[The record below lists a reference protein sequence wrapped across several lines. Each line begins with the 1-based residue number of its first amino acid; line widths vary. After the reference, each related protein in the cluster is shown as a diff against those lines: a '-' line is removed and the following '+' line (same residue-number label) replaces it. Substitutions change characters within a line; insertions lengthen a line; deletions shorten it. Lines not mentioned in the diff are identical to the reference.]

1 MENNFFKKAKLATA
15 IALVSS
21 TTLLTGC
28 LVDGDKSSALTTN
41 STTAET
47 GNNSVRVTSPV
58 GTVMG
63 TVIDT
68 NGNPIVGA
76 TVFAGSRSTTTNTG
90 GSYEFSNVPVTGI
103 TITDKGTY
111 LGGSIRLVVV
121 PPAGFLGGIVTVNP
135 SAVLDN
141 GRSDQGTTEETSSG
155 STNNF
160 IDGFTAVAGE
170 AVLPAIG
177 TEGATVTGVLR
188 NSVTHEPI
196 ANQTLNLELEDV
208 NGSAHTGNNGDEISY
223 TTVSYPATTAAD
235 GSFTV
240 AGLPND
246 SDLTFIVGGHHVSS
260 VSTNAFGGQGVVT
273 NDEVEVIHVGNV
285 YANPIT
291 SNDTKSPFVTA
302 IEEVASNVT
311 RAKLH
316 DDTTSVLTVH
326 FSEPVVSTMIDV
338 NSVIVRDLT
347 ADAYI
352 PVTVVAA
359 ADARSMTI
367 TALSDFTAGSQLDI
381 YMLKVDFQDIEA
393 NLLDDDDSLG
403 GNAVKYDF
411 DDVDGNTDYAKLQV
425 EVYRELNQNAAVVT
439 NLVQATVDDSPL
451 RLASDLDT
459 ASSTFADVDMAM
471 TANGIQQLNTADAT
485 IDTRITTLINALDK
499 AGLVDASGVII
510 YNEDGTP
517 DTGNLGLNAGVSID
531 VARVSFT
538 PSNASDY
545 AYRIERNG
553 VALNT
558 DIVIDSQSSPD
569 AKSTDTGVGV
579 GTIEPQTDSSIADF
593 QATAIAFTVSG
604 VNPGDMIYI
613 QSMDDFGN
621 PGSET
626 SITLADNVPVTTS
639 LQDSYGEQDLTSSSV
654 YGSHYGNGGELSNL
668 GDQALIGVPLLNI
681 NAGMLSDQGAVP
693 SAPTLAN
700 LFAGNKEDAATNS
713 AYITAGNTYDATAY
727 TAWSAAPQRTIGV
740 SFTENVAWVTPLT
753 SNNMKPAAGAAN
765 SPATTA
771 TAGLSAWS
779 IMNDVTETSDQ
790 QAINVDLAVVTV
802 ANIFTLGNVDGQN
815 ARDINFNDVVT
826 DPAGNLS
833 TNANAKVVINDALPP
848 IMTQAVYSKNAT
860 TNEPELI
867 LTFNEIVK
875 INVDDTLP
883 LTPFV
888 TLDTVDIFLH
898 EDTIAAHNAAPS
910 ATVTIPFTTATT
922 AGKNLLELNRSG
934 LFTLGDY
941 EETGLTSTADDA
953 TGHVAISYPNVQD
966 NFGNTWLADDANVTP
981 PVFAGFDG
989 LGTIELASAT
999 GIAAIGTVQTVTF
1012 TLTHPIDVAQL
1023 FADATAG
1030 AVPAAETDGTIL
1042 LNDAQINALFA
1053 LSGAGQLQLDSVGPV
1068 VVNASG
1074 VINATATSVEVTF
1087 IPTAI
1092 LVTDDELSFSVN
1104 VNSTWTTDAA
1114 TIDPVIVP

>member
-47 GNNSVRVTSPV
+47 GNNSVRVSAPV

-76 TVFAGSRSTTTNTG
+76 TVFAGNRSATTSSG
-90 GSYEFSNVPVTGI
+90 GTYELANIPVTGI
-103 TITDKGTY
+103 EITDKGDY
-111 LGGSIRLVVV
+111 LGGSVRLVIV
-121 PPAGFLGGIVTVNP
+121 PPAGFLGGIVTVQP
-135 SAVLDN
+135 SAVIDN

-177 TEGATVTGVLR
+177 SEGATVTGVLR

-246 SDLTFIVGGHHVSS
+246 SDLTFIIGGHHVSS

-285 YANPIT
+285 YASPIT

-316 DDTTSVLTVH
+316 DDTTTVLTVH
-326 FSEPVVSTMIDV
+326 FSEPVVSSMIDV

-347 ADAYI
+347 VDAYI

-367 TALSDFTAGSQLDI
+367 TGASDFTAGSQLDI
-381 YMLKVDFQDIEA
+381 YMLKVDFQDIEG

-485 IDTRITTLINALDK
+485 IDTRITALIGALDK

-510 YNEDGTP
+510 YNDDGTP
-517 DTGNLGLNAGVSID
+517 NTGNLGLNAGVSID

-545 AYRIERNG
+545 MYRIERNG

-579 GTIEPQTDSSIADF
+579 GTIEPQTDSSMADF

-693 SAPTLAN
+693 TAPTLDS
-700 LFAGNKEDAATNS
+700 LFAGNKKDTATNS

-740 SFTENVAWVTPLT
+740 SFTENLAWVTPLAGD
-753 SNNMKPAAGAAN
+753 SMKPAVGAAN
-765 SPATTA
+765 SPTTTA
-771 TAGLSAWS
+771 TAGLSAWG
-779 IMNDVTETSDQ
+779 IMNDVTRTSDD
-790 QAINVDLAVVTV
+790 QAINVDLAVVSI

-815 ARDINFNDVVT
+815 ARDINFSDVVA
-826 DPAGNLS
+826 DAEGNLS
-833 TNANAKVVINDALPP
+833 TNANAKVVINDELPP
-848 IMTQAVYSKNAT
+848 IMTQAVYSKDAT
-860 TNEPELI
+860 TGEPEI
-867 LTFNEIVK
+867 TLTFNEVVK
-875 INVDDTLP
+875 INTDDTVA
-883 LTPFV
+883 FI
-888 TLDTVDIFLH
+888 TVGGVNVFLH

-922 AGKNLLELNRSG
+922 AGKNLQVTNRSG
-934 LFTLGDY
+934 VFTLGDY

-953 TGHVAISYPNVQD
+953 TGHVAITYSNVQD
-966 NFGNTWLADDANVTP
+966 NFGNTWSADDANVTP
-981 PVFAGFDG
+981 PTFAGFDA
-989 LGTIELASAT
+989 LGTIELASVSA
-999 GIAAIGTVQTVTF
+999 IAAIGTVQTVTF

-1023 FADATAG
+1023 FTDATAG
-1030 AVPAAETDGTIL
+1030 AVPDAETDGTIL
-1042 LNDAQINALFA
+1042 LSDAQVNALFA

-1074 VINATATSVEVTF
+1074 VINATATSVAVTF

>member
-1 MENNFFKKAKLATA
+1 MENTLFKKAKLATA
-15 IALVSS
+15 IALVST

-41 STTAET
+41 STTSET
-47 GNNSVRVTSPV
+47 GNNSARVSAPV

-76 TVFAGSRSTTTNTG
+76 TVFAGSRSAMTNDG
-90 GSYEFSNVPVTGI
+90 GSYEFSNIPVTGI
-103 TITDKGTY
+103 TITDKGAY
-111 LGGSIRLVVV
+111 LGGSIRLVIV
-121 PPAGFLGGIVTVNP
+121 PPAGFLGGIVTVQP

-188 NSVTHEPI
+188 NNTTHEPI
-196 ANQTLNLELEDV
+196 ANQTLNLELKDV
-208 NGSAHTGNNGDEISY
+208 NGSAHTGNNGDEIAY

-246 SDLTFIVGGHHVSS
+246 SDLTFIIGGHQVNS
-260 VSTNAFGGQGVVT
+260 VTSHSFSTTGVVT

-285 YANPIT
+285 FATAIT
-291 SNDTKSPFVTA
+291 SDDTKSPFVTA

-326 FSEPVVSTMIDV
+326 FSEPVVSSMIDV
-338 NSVIVRDLT
+338 NSIIVRDLT

-381 YMLKVDFQDIEA
+381 YMLKVDFQDIEG

-439 NLVQATVDDSPL
+439 NLVQATVDDSPQ

-499 AGLVDASGVII
+499 AGLVDAAGVII

-517 DTGNLGLNAGVSID
+517 NTGNLGLNAGVSID

-569 AKSTDTGVGV
+569 AKSTDTGVGI
-579 GTIEPQTDSSIADF
+579 GTIEPQTDSSMADF

-613 QSMDDFGN
+613 KSMDDFGN

-668 GDQALIGVPLLNI
+668 GDQALIGVPLLNV

-693 SAPTLAN
+693 TAPTLDS
-700 LFAGNKEDAATNS
+700 LFAGNKKDTATNS

-727 TAWSAAPQRTIGV
+727 TAWSAAPQRTISV
-740 SFTENVAWVTPLT
+740 SFTENLAWVTPLA
-753 SNNMKPAAGAAN
+753 SNNMKPAAGASN

-771 TAGLSAWS
+771 TAGLSAWG
-779 IMNDVTETSDQ
+779 IMNDVTRTSDD
-790 QAINVDLAVVTV
+790 QAINVDLAVVSI

-815 ARDINFNDVVT
+815 ARDINFNDVVA
-826 DPAGNLS
+826 DAEGNLS

-848 IMTQAVYSKNAT
+848 IMTKAVYSKGIS
-860 TNEPELI
+860 EPVLT
-867 LTFNEIVK
+867 LTFNEVVK
-875 INVDDTLP
+875 INVDDTVS
-883 LTPFV
+883 FI
-888 TLDTVDIFLH
+888 TLGGQNVFLH
-898 EDTIAAHNAAPS
+898 DDTIAAHNASPS
-910 ATVTIPFTTATT
+910 ATVTIPFTTAMT
-922 AGKNLLELNRSG
+922 AGKNLQVTNRSG
-934 LFTLGDY
+934 VFTLGDY
-941 EETGLTSTADDA
+941 AETGLTSTAEDA
-953 TGHVAISYPNVQD
+953 TGHVAITYPNVQD
-966 NFGNTWLADDANVTP
+966 NFGNTWAADNANVTAP
-981 PVFAGFDG
+981 IFAGFDG
-989 LGTIELASAT
+989 LGTIGLASVTALNAT
-999 GIAAIGTVQTVTF
+999 NVAQTIHF
-1012 TLTHPIDVAQL
+1012 TLTHPMEVAQL
-1023 FADATAG
+1023 FSDAGAG
-1030 AVPAAETDGTIL
+1030 AVPTEETDGRIIF
-1042 LNDAQINALFA
+1042 NDVQANALFS
-1053 LSGAGQLQLDSVGPV
+1053 LSGSGQLQLNGVSTT
-1068 VVNASG
+1068 NAFG
-1074 VINATATSVEVTF
+1074 VINSARTVITLFFV
-1087 IPTAI
+1087 PTAI
-1092 LVTDDELSFSVN
+1092 LAAADELSFAVN
-1104 VNSTWTTDAA
+1104 VNSTWTTDAE

>member
-1 MENNFFKKAKLATA
+1 MENTLFKKAKLATA
-15 IALVSS
+15 IALVST

-41 STTAET
+41 STTSET
-47 GNNSVRVTSPV
+47 GNNSARVSAPV

-76 TVFAGSRSTTTNTG
+76 TVFAGSRSAMTNDG
-90 GSYEFSNVPVTGI
+90 GSYEFSNIPVTGI
-103 TITDKGTY
+103 TITDKGAY
-111 LGGSIRLVVV
+111 LGGSIRLVIV
-121 PPAGFLGGIVTVNP
+121 PPAGFLGGIVTVQP

-188 NSVTHEPI
+188 NNTTHEPI
-196 ANQTLNLELEDV
+196 ANQTLNLELKDV
-208 NGSAHTGNNGDEISY
+208 NGSANTGNNGDEIAY

-246 SDLTFIVGGHHVSS
+246 SDLTFIIGGHQVNS
-260 VSTNAFGGQGVVT
+260 VTSHSFSTTGVVT

-285 YANPIT
+285 FATAIT
-291 SNDTKSPFVTA
+291 SDDTKSPFVTA

-326 FSEPVVSTMIDV
+326 FSEPVVSSMIDV
-338 NSVIVRDLT
+338 NSIIVRDLT

-381 YMLKVDFQDIEA
+381 YMLKVDFQDIEG

-439 NLVQATVDDSPL
+439 NLVQATVDDSPQ

-499 AGLVDASGVII
+499 AGLVDAAGVII

-517 DTGNLGLNAGVSID
+517 NTGNLGLNAGVSID

-569 AKSTDTGVGV
+569 AKSTDTGVGI
-579 GTIEPQTDSSIADF
+579 GTIEPQTDSSMADF

-613 QSMDDFGN
+613 KSMDDFGN

-668 GDQALIGVPLLNI
+668 GDQALIGVPLLNV

-693 SAPTLAN
+693 TAPTLDS
-700 LFAGNKEDAATNS
+700 LFAGNKKDTATNS

-727 TAWSAAPQRTIGV
+727 TTWSASPQRTIGV
-740 SFTENVAWVTPLT
+740 SFTENLAWVTPLAGD
-753 SNNMKPAAGAAN
+753 SMKPAAGAAN

-771 TAGLSAWS
+771 TAGLSAWG
-779 IMNDVTETSDQ
+779 IMNDVTRTSDD
-790 QAINVDLAVVTV
+790 QAINVDLAVVSI

-815 ARDINFNDVVT
+815 ARDINFNDVVA
-826 DPAGNLS
+826 DAEGNLS
-833 TNANAKVVINDALPP
+833 TNANAKVVINDELPP
-848 IMTQAVYSKNAT
+848 IMTQAVYSKGAS
-860 TNEPELI
+860 EPVLT
-867 LTFNEIVK
+867 LTFNEVVK
-875 INVDDTLP
+875 INVDDTV
-883 LTPFV
+883 PFITFGGQNV
-888 TLDTVDIFLH
+888 FLH
-898 EDTIAAHNAAPS
+898 EDTIAAHNALPS

-922 AGKNLLELNRSG
+922 AGKNLQVTNRSG
-934 LFTLGDY
+934 VFTLGDY
-941 EETGLTSTADDA
+941 AETGLTSTAEDA
-953 TGHVAISYPNVQD
+953 TGHVAITYPNVQD
-966 NFGNTWLADDANVTP
+966 NFGNTWAANNANVTAP
-981 PVFAGFDG
+981 TFAGFDG
-989 LGTIELASAT
+989 LGTIELSPTALPT
-999 GIAAIGTVQTVTF
+999 IAGQQGVTF
-1012 TLTHPIDVAQL
+1012 TFTHPVDVAQL
-1023 FADATAG
+1023 FSDATAG

-1042 LNDAQINALFA
+1042 LSDAQVIALFA
-1053 LSGAGQLQLDSVGPV
+1053 LSGAGQLQLNSVGPDIT
-1068 VVNASG
+1068 NAVG
-1074 VINATATSVEVTF
+1074 LINAAATTITIWV
-1087 IPTAI
+1087 IPTFA
-1092 LVTDDELSFSVN
+1092 LVAGDELSLTAD

-1114 TIDPVIVP
+1114 TIPPVIAP

>member
-1 MENNFFKKAKLATA
+1 MENTLFKKAKLATA
-15 IALVSS
+15 IALVST

-28 LVDGDKSSALTTN
+28 LVDGDKSTALTTN
-41 STTAET
+41 STTSET
-47 GNNSVRVTSPV
+47 GNNSVRVSAPV

-76 TVFAGSRSTTTNTG
+76 TVFAGNRSTTTSDG
-90 GSYEFSNVPVTGI
+90 GTYELANIPVTGI
-103 TITDKGTY
+103 EITDKGDY
-111 LGGSIRLVVV
+111 LGGSVRLVIV
-121 PPAGFLGGIVTVNP
+121 PPAGFLGGIVTVQP

-188 NSVTHEPI
+188 NNVTHEPI
-196 ANQTLNLELEDV
+196 ANQTLNLELKDV
-208 NGSAHTGNNGDEISY
+208 NGSAHTGFSGGEIAY

-235 GSFTV
+235 GSFTL

-246 SDLTFIVGGHHVSS
+246 SDLTFIIGGHHVNS
-260 VSTNAFGGQGVVT
+260 VTDNVFSTTGVVT

-285 YANPIT
+285 FATAIT
-291 SNDTKSPFVTA
+291 NDDTKSPFVTA
-302 IEEVASNVT
+302 IEEVTSNVT

-326 FSEPVVSTMIDV
+326 FSEPVVSSMIDV

-381 YMLKVDFQDIEA
+381 YMLKVDFQDIEG
-393 NLLDDDDSLG
+393 NLLDDDDTLG

-451 RLASDLDT
+451 RLASDLDN

-485 IDTRITTLINALDK
+485 ISTRITTLINALNQ
-499 AGLVDASGVII
+499 AGLVDAAGGII
-510 YNEDGTP
+510 YDEDGIPET
-517 DTGNLGLNAGVSID
+517 DDLNHNSVVEID

-545 AYRIERNG
+545 MYRIERNG
-553 VALNT
+553 IALNT

-569 AKSTDTGVGV
+569 AKSTDTGVGT
-579 GTIEPQTDSSIADF
+579 GTIEPQTDSSVADF

-693 SAPTLAN
+693 TAPTLDS
-700 LFAGNKEDAATNS
+700 LFAGNKEDSATNS
-713 AYITAGNTYDATAY
+713 AYITAGNTYDSTAY

-771 TAGLSAWS
+771 TAGLSAWG
-779 IMNDVTETSDQ
+779 IMNDVTETSDE

-802 ANIFTLGNVDGQN
+802 SNIFTLGNVDGQN

-848 IMTQAVYSKNAT
+848 IMTQAVYSKDAT
-860 TNEPELI
+860 TNEPEI
-867 LTFNEIVK
+867 TLTFNEVVK
-875 INVDDTLP
+875 ISTDDTEVFI
-883 LTPFV
+883 TIGS
-888 TLDTVDIFLH
+888 VDIFLH

-922 AGKNLLELNRSG
+922 AGKNLQELNRSG
-934 LFTLGDY
+934 EFTLGDY
-941 EETGLTSTADDA
+941 DDAGLTPTEADT
-953 TGHVAISYPNVQD
+953 TGHVAISYVNVQD
-966 NFGNTWLADDANVTP
+966 NFGNTWAEDHANVTA
-981 PVFAGFDG
+981 PVFAGFDA
-989 LGTIELASAT
+989 LGTTELASAT
-999 GIAAIGTVQTVTF
+999 AIAAIDTVQTVTF

-1023 FADATAG
+1023 FTDAGAG
-1030 AVPAAETDGTIL
+1030 AVPAAETDGTIIL
-1042 LNDAQINALFA
+1042 DDAQVNNLFS
-1053 LSGAGQLQLDSVGPV
+1053 LNGAGQLQLDSVGPA

-1074 VINATATSVEVTF
+1074 VINATATAVTITF

-1092 LVTDDELSFSVN
+1092 LATADELSFSVN
-1104 VNSTWTTDAA
+1104 VNSTWTTDAE

>member
-1 MENNFFKKAKLATA
+1 MENIFFKKAKLATA

-28 LVDGDKSSALTTN
+28 LVEGNKESALTT
-41 STTAET
+41 STTSAET
-47 GNNSVRVTSPV
+47 GNNSVRVSAPV

-76 TVFAGSRSTTTNTG
+76 TVFAGNRSATTSAG
-90 GSYEFSNVPVTGI
+90 GTYELANIPVTGI
-103 TITDKGTY
+103 EITDKGDY
-111 LGGSIRLVVV
+111 LGGSVRLVIV
-121 PPAGFLGGIVTVNP
+121 PPAGFLGGIVTVTP
-135 SAVLDN
+135 SAVIDN

-188 NSVTHEPI
+188 NNTTHEPI
-196 ANQTLNLELEDV
+196 ANQSLNLELKDV

-235 GSFTV
+235 GSFTI

-246 SDLTFIVGGHHVSS
+246 SDLTFIIGGHNVE
-260 VSTNAFGGQGVVT
+260 GVT
-273 NDEVEVIHVGNV
+273 NNNFGSDGVITDDEVEVIHVGNV
-285 YANPIT
+285 YVSVIT
-291 SNDTKSPFVTA
+291 SDDTKSPFVTA

-316 DDTTSVLTVH
+316 DDTTNVLTVH
-326 FSEPVVSTMIDV
+326 FSEPVVSSMIDV
-338 NSVIVRDLT
+338 NSVVVRDLT
-347 ADAYI
+347 ADTYI
-352 PVTVVAA
+352 PVTVVPA
-359 ADARSMTI
+359 ADARSMTL
-367 TALSDFTAGSQLDI
+367 TAATNFTAGSQLDV
-381 YMLKVDFQDIEA
+381 YLLKVDFQDSEE
-393 NLLDDDDSLG
+393 NLLDDDDTLG
-403 GNAVKYDF
+403 GDAVKYDF
-411 DDVDGNTDYAKLQV
+411 DDVGGNTDYAKLQV
-425 EVYRELNQNAAVVT
+425 EVYRELNQNASVVT
-439 NLVQATVDDSPL
+439 NLVQASVDDSPL
-451 RLASDLDT
+451 RLSSDLDN

-499 AGLVDASGVII
+499 AGLVDAAGVII

-517 DTGNLGLNAGVSID
+517 NTGNLGLNNGVSID

-545 AYRIERNG
+545 MYRIERNG
-553 VALNT
+553 IALNT

-569 AKSTDTGVGV
+569 AKSTDTGVGT
-579 GTIEPQTDSSIADF
+579 GTIEPQTDSSVADF

-668 GDQALIGVPLLNI
+668 GDHALIGVPLLNI

-693 SAPTLAN
+693 TAPTLDS
-700 LFAGNKEDAATNS
+700 LFAGNKEDSATNS
-713 AYITAGNTYDATAY
+713 AFITAGNTYDATAY
-727 TAWSAAPQRTIGV
+727 TTWSAAPQRTIGV

-771 TAGLSAWS
+771 TAGLSAWG
-779 IMNDVTETSDQ
+779 IMNDVTRTSDD
-790 QAINVDLAVVTV
+790 QAIDVDLAVVTV
-802 ANIFTLGNVDGQN
+802 GNIFTLGNVDGQN
-815 ARDINFNDVVT
+815 ARDINFNDVVA
-826 DPAGNLS
+826 DAEGNLS
-833 TNANAKVVINDALPP
+833 TNANAKVVINDELPP
-848 IMTQAVYSKNAT
+848 IITQAVYSKGAS
-860 TNEPELI
+860 EPVLT

-875 INVDDTLP
+875 INVDDTV
-883 LTPFV
+883 PFI
-888 TLDTVDIFLH
+888 TLGGQNVFLH
-898 EDTIAAHNAAPS
+898 DDTIAAHNAAPS

-922 AGKNLLELNRSG
+922 AGKNLPELNRSG

-941 EETGLTSTADDA
+941 EETGLTSTAADA
-953 TGHVAISYPNVQD
+953 TGHVAISYSNVQD
-966 NFGNTWLADDANVTP
+966 NFGNTWADDNANVTAP
-981 PVFAGFDG
+981 TFAGFDA
-989 LGTIELASAT
+989 LGTIELAPAQLPTILASA
-999 GIAAIGTVQTVTF
+999 GAQTVTF
-1012 TLTHPIDVAQL
+1012 TFTHAIDVAQL
-1023 FADATAG
+1023 FAAAG
-1030 AVPAAETDGTIL
+1030 AGVVPDAETNGTVL
-1042 LNDAQINALFA
+1042 LNDVQVNALFA
-1053 LSGAGQLQLDSVGPV
+1053 LSGTGQLQLNALPTI
-1068 VVNASG
+1068 NASG
-1074 VINATATSVEVTF
+1074 VVNVSATVIEITF
-1087 IPTAI
+1087 TPTAA

-1104 VNSTWTTDAA
+1104 VNSAWTTDAE